1 MPCLRSR
8 NDLQKTVFLL
18 WDAFLMIGFQMTRV
32 RHILTTPKKNNLPNR
47 ELNSRLDD
55 PVTPPLCEKPRI
67 DSVRNTVRSRLFR
80 GASAT
85 ALTPIVTA
93 VIQLAAV
100 PCFLHFWGAAKYGD
114 WLILSAIPSYLTL
127 SDLGFGDASGSDM
140 TMRVAAGDRQGAI
153 ETYHSSWALLSLVS
167 LLVASVATIVVRHV
181 PWHHFI
187 KLSTVPDRR
196 ASVIVL
202 ILGFYVLASQPCGI
216 LESGFRCDGNFAT
229 GRMGGAVIH
238 VVETAA
244 ATTVGCLTGDLVR
257 TAMTYL

>member
-153 ETYHSSWALLSLVS
+153 ETFQSSWVLLSLVS
-167 LLVASVATIVVRHV
+167 LFMALLAGVVVWQVHWHNWLKLTTLSNRYASAVVLVLGLYI
-181 PWHHFI
+181 
-187 KLSTVPDRR
+187 
-196 ASVIVL
+196 L
-202 ILGFYVLASQPCGI
+202 ISQQCG
-216 LESGFRCDGNFAT
+216 
-229 GRMGGAVIH
+229 
-238 VVETAA
+238 
-244 ATTVGCLTGDLVR
+244 
-257 TAMTYL
+257 

>member
-8 NDLQKTVFLL
+8 NDLLRTAFSL
-18 WDAFLMIGFQMTRV
+18 WDASLMIGFQMTRV
-32 RHILTTPKKNNLPNR
+32 RPILTTPKKDNLPNIPGAA
-47 ELNSRLDD
+47 E
-55 PVTPPLCEKPRI
+55 PVTAPSSTSSSH
-67 DSVRNTVRSRLFR
+67 DSGAVVRARLAR
-80 GASAT
+80 GLSAT
-85 ALTPIVTA
+85 ALSPIVTA

-202 ILGFYVLASQPCGI
+202 ILGFYVLASKPWGI